1 MKFKRGDTLIEVA
14 LAIGIFSMVAIAVVS
29 VMSGSMSSAQSALE
43 LTLTREE
50 MDAQAEALRF
60 IQTSYI
66 ASGDTNLGNN
76 TKYAQL
82 WHAITDRAKEPT
94 ADILKFHPTSCTSL
108 YSGSNLN
115 KQGAFVINTRNLG
128 YNIGN
133 SGYVASDAVNIDDI
147 IIKPKQDSRGIF
159 SPAAT
164 FPRLVFKKKD
174 KVNGGFIDDNT
185 LLDRDN
191 TSKLTAVEGIYVV
204 PVRDNYT
211 TTIVDGGEIDDA
223 VSAYY
228 DFYIRTC
235 WFATGATRPSTISTV
250 VRLYNPDAI
259 VTDDFKDSIVL
270 SFAPNDSDSVIKVDR
285 AMDSITLFPSETIT
299 LPGEEETFTR
309 TGFDFV
315 GWSTKRNSTPAE
327 TRAGIANGTAGFYE
341 YGSQFTAPSRSRSGR
356 VTLYAIWE
364 AKPFRIRFKFN
375 SNGATNIAGEP
386 LRKSDQ
392 VIDGVTVGSTVT
404 IKNNNE
410 LVGDDDIFVKEDY
423 FFGGWEDRSTHEV
436 YNTTNAYAY
445 TITKYGKEKIGE
457 DGETY
462 VELVVN
468 LNAVWKKPFT
478 RLIYEGTKIDP
489 QECSSTRGCYIT
501 TQVPSEIGLIFT
513 NWCTKKVT
521 NYVTCTGKTYLP
533 SDYYPAISK
542 DTKLYPTWKLE
553 EFWVDANIYLNCK
566 YRQDGKEGFNIKT
579 YIDGQEVDR
588 ARHNEIFNGTK
599 IRLTDTDFYQPV
611 EFSRVVR
618 IEFYDVEGYH
628 ITNEDTICNKMPDKS
643 YCTSHRE
650 DGMLVVELTVY
661 NLPDGVKLNSTN
673 QYAIDIEPHWV
684 SDEPMALEEGVEVC
698 SDLEWEPPVE
708 PEEPTEPEEPVEP

>member
-1 MKFKRGDTLIEVA
+1 MKFKLGDTLIEVA

-66 ASGDTNLGNN
+66 ASGDTSLGNN

-82 WHAITDRAKEPT
+82 WHEIADRAKEPT
-94 ADILKFHPTSCTSL
+94 KEILEFHPSSCNSL
-108 YSGSNLN
+108 YSGSNLDR
-115 KQGAFVINTRNLG
+115 QGAFVINTRNLG

-133 SGYVASDAVNIDDI
+133 SSYNDTISIDSI
-147 IIKPKQDSRGIF
+147 IIKPQNNGGIF

-164 FPRLVFKKKD
+164 FPRLVFKEKD
-174 KVNGGFIDDNT
+174 TVNGGFINDNT

-191 TSKLTAVEGIYVV
+191 TPNLAAVEGIYVV

-211 TTIVDGGEIDDA
+211 TTIVDGGEVDDA

-250 VRLYNPDAI
+250 VRLYNPDALA
-259 VTDDFKDSIVL
+259 TYDFKDTIVL
-270 SFAPNDSDSVIKVDR
+270 SFAPNDSDSAIKVDR
-285 AMDSITLFPSETIT
+285 VMDSISLFPGETIT

-315 GWSTKRNSTPAE
+315 GWSTKRNSTPEE
-327 TRAGIANGTAGFYE
+327 TRAGIVNGTAGFYT
-341 YGSQFTAPSRSRSGR
+341 YGSQFTAPTRSRSGR

-364 AKPFRIRFKFN
+364 AKPFRIRFTF
-375 SNGATNIAGEP
+375 SPNGAVNAAGEP
-386 LRKSDQ
+386 LQKSDQ

-410 LVGDDDIFVKEDY
+410 LVDGDDVFAKEDF
-423 FFGGWEDRSTHEV
+423 FFGGWEDQSTHEV
-436 YNTTNAYAY
+436 YNTTNAYEY
-445 TITKYGKEKIGE
+445 TITKYGIEKIDEGGE
-457 DGETY
+457 LY

-478 RLIYEGTKIDP
+478 RLFYEGTKIDP
-489 QECSSTRGCYIT
+489 QECSPTRGCYIT
-501 TQVPSEIGLIFT
+501 TQTPSEIGLIFT

-533 SDYYPAISK
+533 GDYYPAISR

-553 EFWVDANIYLNCK
+553 EFWVDANIYVNCEK
-566 YRQDGKEGFNIKT
+566 LQSGKEGFNIKT

-588 ARHNEIFNGTK
+588 SRHNEIFNGTK
-599 IRLTDTDFYQPV
+599 IRLTDIDFYQPV
-611 EFSRVVR
+611 EFSRLVR

-628 ITNEDTICNKMPDKS
+628 IVNEDTICEKMPEKS
-643 YCTSHRE
+643 YCSAHRE

-661 NLPDGVKLNSTN
+661 NIPDGADLNSTN
-673 QYAIDIEPHWV
+673 QYAIDVEPHWV
-684 SDEPMALEEGVEVC
+684 SDEPMALEEGVKVC
-698 SDLEWEPPVE
+698 SDLEWEPL
-708 PEEPTEPEEPVEP
+708 TEPEEEPAVEPGE